1 LLPEYSDHFSQT
13 HYGIAPFSLW
23 SKWPDG
29 KTSFFWRFAP
39 SGADQ
44 ISQNAAVMAFV
55 VGSPTMAVGATR
67 DMDTPSLDY
76 PNQECLFGKKNN
88 LKDDFSVGTGEYD
101 HSFPWNYGSAKTWN
115 MHKHLMEEMP

>member
-1 LLPEYSDHFSQT
+1 MEGATTRFRDYLGAGTGHLRRLVGDETWLISGCPLSVLLYL
-13 HYGIAPFSLW
+13 YYCA
-23 SKWPDG
+23 
-29 KTSFFWRFAP
+29 
-39 SGADQ
+39 
-44 ISQNAAVMAFV
+44 MV
-55 VGSPTMAVGATR
+55 VGAIR
-67 DMDTPSLDY
+67 DMDTPSLSY